1 MFKQNNKYIAF
12 NKPLNVLSQFT
23 DEGSGKKTLS
33 LFDFP
38 KDVYPV
44 GRLDYDSEG
53 LIILSNDN
61 ELNNSLLSPN
71 NKKSKTY
78 IVQVE
83 NIPNNES
90 LNQIRSGIIVQNYRT
105 KPAQVKIIDTLIG
118 LLDREIPIRVRK
130 NIPTTFLELS
140 INEGKNRQVRKMT
153 AKIGCPT
160 LRLYRVK
167 IGKLDIREL
176 GLKFGEWV
184 ELTES
189 QYDLLFL

>member
-1 MFKQNNKYIAF
+1 M
-12 NKPLNVLSQFT
+12 
-23 DEGSGKKTLS
+23 
-33 LFDFP
+33 FDFP

-118 LLDREIPIRVRK
+118 LLDREIPIRVQ
-130 NIPTTFLELS
+130 E
-140 INEGKNRQVRKMT
+140 
-153 AKIGCPT
+153 KIY
-160 LRLYRVK
+160 L
-167 IGKLDIREL
+167 
-176 GLKFGEWV
+176 
-184 ELTES
+184 
-189 QYDLLFL
+189 LLFLNYQ